1 MPAGWI
7 TQPLR
12 QTNSTEQAVTF
23 NVMTGSPWDLL
34 PTSAMQAPVFNA
46 ASSRADDPRHVF
58 VGSIRSQVET

>member
-23 NVMTGSPWDLL
+23 NVMTGLL
-34 PTSAMQAPVFNA
+34 GTFA
-46 ASSRADDPRHVF
+46 AHIGDAGNFCSTRHAAVPMTETR
-58 VGSIRSQVET
+58 IRTVNSLAS